1 MTVTERLNE
10 LQART
15 VVEIE
20 RLQDFHVFT
29 GHSYGR
35 YHMMVEQGH
44 ISDTVVNVR
53 TQTNMSS
60 QDLAVLL
67 LKYLDGELPI
77 VVTYQIVSCFEYFF
91 FEFLKILLQDNCNAL
106 NKKKML
112 SVENVLDASN
122 LNELKDFLVDR
133 ELGELRYGKVVD
145 WFSYLEKII
154 NLKGIESAN
163 VERLSELKAT
173 RDIFAHN
180 SGIVNEIYI
189 RKAGKLARANLGEM
203 LSLSRSYVYESAD
216 FLKGLVKNMS
226 ESSIT
231 RMLKKTKGH
240 D

>member
-1 MTVTERLNE
+1 M
-10 LQART
+10 
-15 VVEIE
+15 
-20 RLQDFHVFT
+20 
-29 GHSYGR
+29 
-35 YHMMVEQGH
+35 
-44 ISDTVVNVR
+44 
-53 TQTNMSS
+53 
-60 QDLAVLL
+60 
-67 LKYLDGELPI
+67 
-77 VVTYQIVSCFEYFF
+77 
-91 FEFLKILLQDNCNAL
+91 QDNCNAL
-106 NKKKML
+106 NKKKTL
-112 SVENVLDASN
+112 LVENVLDASN
-122 LNELKDFLVDR
+122 LNELKDFLIDR
-133 ELGELRYGKVVD
+133 ELSELKYGKVVD

-154 NLKGIESAN
+154 NLKGIESAS